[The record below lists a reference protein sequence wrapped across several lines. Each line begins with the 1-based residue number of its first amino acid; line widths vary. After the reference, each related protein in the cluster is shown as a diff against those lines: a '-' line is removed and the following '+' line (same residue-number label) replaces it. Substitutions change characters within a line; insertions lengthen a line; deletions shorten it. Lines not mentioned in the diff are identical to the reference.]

1 MSGTGT
7 PWMNIARVVKTQGLK
22 GEVVVVPTDDL
33 PFIVSPGLHV
43 TLTPP
48 QLEGVRDA
56 TVASVRELANGW
68 GVTFEEVAGID
79 EASRLVGRLLL
90 ARRDELD
97 CDFGSVEFAAF
108 SRRAVNDASLGF
120 VGNIVDVL
128 EGPEYDTWVVEG
140 PYGEFL
146 LPAVAEHVLDV
157 PDDEDAA
164 IRVDLPEGLVD
175 LAVKEGG
182 DA

>member
-1 MSGTGT
+1 MVGNGT

-22 GEVVVVPTDDL
+22 GEVVVVPTGDL
-33 PFIVSPGLHV
+33 PFVVSPGLHV

-56 TVASVRELANGW
+56 TVASVRELSNGW
-68 GVTFEEVAGID
+68 GVTFAEVKGID

-108 SRRAVNDASLGF
+108 SRRAVTDVSLGF
-120 VGNIVDVL
+120 VGNVVDVL
-128 EGPEYDTWVVEG
+128 EGPEYDTWVLEG
-140 PYGEFL
+140 PYGEVMV
-146 LPAVAEHVLDV
+146 PAVDDYVLDF
-157 PDDEDAA
+157 PDDEEAP
-164 IRVDLPEGLVD
+164 IRVDLPQGLVD
-175 LAVKEGG
+175 LAVREGEG
-182 DA
+182 A